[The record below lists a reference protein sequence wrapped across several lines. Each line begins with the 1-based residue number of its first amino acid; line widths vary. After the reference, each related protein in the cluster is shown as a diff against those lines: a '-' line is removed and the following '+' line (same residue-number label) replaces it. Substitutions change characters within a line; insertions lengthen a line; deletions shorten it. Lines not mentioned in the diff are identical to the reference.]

1 MHIKNNNKKLP
12 PVLKKPPPVQ
22 KKPPPVQKKPE
33 PEPEPEADENKGPL
47 DENGN
52 PFPIENPEG
61 GDPICPGGYK
71 INNQFDIF
79 DPINPLFR
87 CITSLKEDGDGGG
100 MAKKM
105 LAMANEPS
113 SGITNVITTNKLPI
127 GGKRGRKPTRGTKIR
142 RSVRHCCRTRRR
154 CRRSK

>member
-1 MHIKNNNKKLP
+1 MHIKHNNKKLP
-12 PVLKKPPPVQ
+12 PVHKKPPPVHKKPPPVQ

-33 PEPEPEADENKGPL
+33 AKKEPEADENKGPL
-47 DENGN
+47 DEKGN
-52 PFPIENPEG
+52 PFPIPDPEGG
-61 GDPICPGGYK
+61 GDPICPGGYQ
-71 INNQFDIF
+71 IDNQFDIF

-105 LAMANEPS
+105 LAMAN
-113 SGITNVITTNKLPI
+113 TLPI
-127 GGKRGRKPTRGTKIR
+127 GGRRGRKPTRGTKIR

-154 CRRSK
+154 CRRSQ